1 MSVMKTLFVPA
12 TALMNRLNYPSK
24 FGLIGALVLLAFA
37 SLMWAL
43 ASELQETIERSRNE
57 LVATAL
63 TRPLAKVVELTQQH
77 RGLSSMVLGGNA
89 DMRDKRAQRAEE
101 VSRALASL
109 RASLAEDKRQLPAWQ
124 QIERDWQVLQA
135 QGLQLE
141 RAANFHAH
149 TELVAQLLRLQIQL
163 ADAYGLSFDPDEAS
177 FYLMT
182 AAINRLPF
190 LLERFGRLR
199 AQGSGALAQGHAD
212 SAQRIALSVLNEE
225 IRSAMLD
232 VEAGLAKVAEQRPEL
247 RLSLEQ
253 AVAALYQ
260 KIQRVEQVVQGML
273 VHEDFQSTSAA
284 QCFELTTEGITIG
297 YQQMNQVLLPTL
309 DQLLEQRMAEAQQ
322 VLYFN
327 LLLAV
332 LVLAVIGYLSM
343 GAYLSVMNSIRCLR
357 EGSERLARGE
367 LSSHIQLAARDELR
381 FVAAGFNAMAEA
393 MRGLIAGIKGN
404 AGEVADAARD
414 LVTASGQIHVASQK
428 QSDAASNMA
437 AAVEQMT
444 VGIEHIARGAGA
456 ADELA
461 VRSGE
466 LSRDG
471 GAIVASVVQEI
482 SEIAVSVA
490 ESARTVEELGE
501 RSGQISAIVGVIGDI
516 AAQTNLLA
524 LNAAIEAA
532 RAGEQGRGFAVVADE
547 VRNLAARTAN
557 STREI
562 SEMVKSIQQG
572 TAGAVEGMERGV
584 ERVNAGVARA
594 EKAGEAMARI
604 RQAAEQVQATVAEI
618 SHALREQSSASTEI
632 AQQVEMIARMAEE
645 NGLAVASNHQTAA
658 SLGTLADTLLGNVGR
673 FRT

>member
-1 MSVMKTLFVPA
+1 MKTLFVPA

-63 TRPLAKVVELTQQH
+63 TRPLARMVELTQQH

-273 VHEDFQSTSAA
+273 LHEDFQSTSAA
-284 QCFELTTEGITIG
+284 QFFELTTEGITIG

-332 LVLAVIGYLSM
+332 LVLVVIGYLSM

-572 TAGAVEGMERGV
+572 TAGAVAGMEQGV

>member
-1 MSVMKTLFVPA
+1 MKTLFVPA

-63 TRPLAKVVELTQQH
+63 TRPLARMVELTQQH

-89 DMRDKRAQRAEE
+89 DMRDTRAQRAEE

-141 RAANFHAH
+141 RTANFHAH

-273 VHEDFQSTSAA
+273 LHEDFQSTSAA
-284 QCFELTTEGITIG
+284 QFFELTTEGITIG

>member
-1 MSVMKTLFVPA
+1 MKTLFVPA

-141 RAANFHAH
+141 RVANFHAH

-190 LLERFGRLR
+190 LLERFSRLR
-199 AQGSGALAQGHAD
+199 AQGAGALAQGHAD

-260 KIQRVEQVVQGML
+260 KIQRIEQVVQGML
-273 VHEDFQSTSAA
+273 LHEDFQSTSAA
-284 QCFELTTEGITIG
+284 QFFELTTEGITIG

>member
-1 MSVMKTLFVPA
+1 MKTLFVPA

-63 TRPLAKVVELTQQH
+63 TRPLARMVELTQQH

-89 DMRDKRAQRAEE
+89 DMRDTRAQRAEE

-190 LLERFGRLR
+190 LLERFSRLR
-199 AQGSGALAQGHAD
+199 AQGAGALAQGHAD

-260 KIQRVEQVVQGML
+260 KIQRVEQIVQGML
-273 VHEDFQSTSAA
+273 LHEDFQSTSAA
-284 QCFELTTEGITIG
+284 QFFELTTEGITIG

-572 TAGAVEGMERGV
+572 TAGAVAGMERGV

-604 RQAAEQVQATVAEI
+604 RQAAEQVQGTVAEI

>member
-1 MSVMKTLFVPA
+1 MKTLFVPA

-43 ASELQETIERSRNE
+43 ASELRETIERSRNE

-63 TRPLAKVVELTQQH
+63 TRPLARMVELTQQH

-273 VHEDFQSTSAA
+273 LHEDFQSTSAA
-284 QCFELTTEGITIG
+284 QFFELTTEGITIG

>member
-1 MSVMKTLFVPA
+1 MKTLFVPA

-43 ASELQETIERSRNE
+43 ASELRETIERSRNE

-63 TRPLAKVVELTQQH
+63 TRPLARMVELTQQH

-89 DMRDKRAQRAEE
+89 DMRDKRAQCAEE

-253 AVAALYQ
+253 AVAALHQ
-260 KIQRVEQVVQGML
+260 IIQRVEQVVQGML
-273 VHEDFQSTSAA
+273 LHEDFQSTSAA
-284 QCFELTTEGITIG
+284 QFFELTTEGITIG

-658 SLGTLADTLLGNVGR
+658 SLGTLADTLLGNVGC

>member
-1 MSVMKTLFVPA
+1 MKTLFVPA

-149 TELVAQLLRLQIQL
+149 TKLVAQLLRLQIQL

-273 VHEDFQSTSAA
+273 LHEDFQSTSAA
-284 QCFELTTEGITIG
+284 QFFELTTEGITIG

-572 TAGAVEGMERGV
+572 TAGAVAGMERGV

>member
-1 MSVMKTLFVPA
+1 MKTLFVPA

-232 VEAGLAKVAEQRPEL
+232 VEAGLVKVAEQRPEL

-253 AVAALYQ
+253 AVAALHQ
-260 KIQRVEQVVQGML
+260 IIQRVEQIVQGML
-273 VHEDFQSTSAA
+273 LHEDFQSTSAA
-284 QCFELTTEGITIG
+284 QFFELTTEGITIG

-332 LVLAVIGYLSM
+332 LVLVVIGYLSM

>member
-1 MSVMKTLFVPA
+1 MKTLFVPA

-63 TRPLAKVVELTQQH
+63 TRPLARMVELTQQH

-89 DMRDKRAQRAEE
+89 DMRDTRAQRAEE

-260 KIQRVEQVVQGML
+260 KIQRVEQIVQGML
-273 VHEDFQSTSAA
+273 LHEDFQSTSAA
-284 QCFELTTEGITIG
+284 QFFELTTEGITIG

>member
-1 MSVMKTLFVPA
+1 MKTLFVPA

-63 TRPLAKVVELTQQH
+63 TRPLARMVELTQQH

-89 DMRDKRAQRAEE
+89 DMRDTRAQRAEE

-141 RAANFHAH
+141 RVANFHAH

-273 VHEDFQSTSAA
+273 LHEDFQSTSAA
-284 QCFELTTEGITIG
+284 QFFELTTEGITIG

-572 TAGAVEGMERGV
+572 TAGAVAGMERGV

-604 RQAAEQVQATVAEI
+604 RQAAEQVQGTVAEI

>member
-1 MSVMKTLFVPA
+1 MKTLFVPA

-190 LLERFGRLR
+190 LLERFSRLR
-199 AQGSGALAQGHAD
+199 AQGAGALAQGHAD

-260 KIQRVEQVVQGML
+260 KIQRVEQIVQGML
-273 VHEDFQSTSAA
+273 LHEDFQSTSAA
-284 QCFELTTEGITIG
+284 QFFELTTEGITIG

-428 QSDAASNMA
+428 QSDAASSMA

-490 ESARTVEELGE
+490 ESARTVAELGE

-572 TAGAVEGMERGV
+572 TAGAVAGMERGV

>member
-1 MSVMKTLFVPA
+1 MKTLFVPA

-260 KIQRVEQVVQGML
+260 KIQRVEQIVQGML
-273 VHEDFQSTSAA
+273 LHEDFQSTSAA
-284 QCFELTTEGITIG
+284 QFFELTTEGITIG

>member
-1 MSVMKTLFVPA
+1 MKTLFVPA

-63 TRPLAKVVELTQQH
+63 TRPLARMVELTQQH

-232 VEAGLAKVAEQRPEL
+232 VEASLAKVAEQRPEL

-273 VHEDFQSTSAA
+273 LHEDFQSTSAA
-284 QCFELTTEGITIG
+284 QFFELTTEGITIG

>member
-1 MSVMKTLFVPA
+1 MKTLFVPA

-63 TRPLAKVVELTQQH
+63 TRPLARMVELTQQH

-273 VHEDFQSTSAA
+273 LHEDFQSTSAA
-284 QCFELTTEGITIG
+284 QFFELTTEGITIG

-490 ESARTVEELGE
+490 ESARTVAELGE

-584 ERVNAGVARA
+584 ERVNAGVTRA

>member
-1 MSVMKTLFVPA
+1 MKTLFVPA

-89 DMRDKRAQRAEE
+89 DMRDTRAQRAEE

-253 AVAALYQ
+253 AVAALHQ
-260 KIQRVEQVVQGML
+260 IIQRVEQVVQGML
-273 VHEDFQSTSAA
+273 LHEDFQSTSAA
-284 QCFELTTEGITIG
+284 QFFELTTEGITIG

-428 QSDAASNMA
+428 QSDAASSMA

-461 VRSGE
+461 ARSGE

>member
-1 MSVMKTLFVPA
+1 MKTLFVPA

-63 TRPLAKVVELTQQH
+63 TRPLARMVELTQQH

-260 KIQRVEQVVQGML
+260 KIQRIEQVVQGML
-273 VHEDFQSTSAA
+273 LHEDFQSTSAA
-284 QCFELTTEGITIG
+284 QFFELTTEGITIG

-572 TAGAVEGMERGV
+572 TAGAVAGMERGV

>member
-1 MSVMKTLFVPA
+1 MKTLFVPA

-43 ASELQETIERSRNE
+43 ASELRETIERSRNE

-63 TRPLAKVVELTQQH
+63 TRPLARMVELTQQH

-273 VHEDFQSTSAA
+273 LHEDFQSTSAA
-284 QCFELTTEGITIG
+284 QFFELTTEGITIG

-572 TAGAVEGMERGV
+572 TAGAVEGMERSV

>member
-1 MSVMKTLFVPA
+1 MKTLFVPA

-141 RAANFHAH
+141 RVANFHAH

-273 VHEDFQSTSAA
+273 LHEDFQSTSAA
-284 QCFELTTEGITIG
+284 QFFELTTEGITIG

-444 VGIEHIARGAGA
+444 VGIEHIARGVGA

-572 TAGAVEGMERGV
+572 TAGAVAGMEQGV